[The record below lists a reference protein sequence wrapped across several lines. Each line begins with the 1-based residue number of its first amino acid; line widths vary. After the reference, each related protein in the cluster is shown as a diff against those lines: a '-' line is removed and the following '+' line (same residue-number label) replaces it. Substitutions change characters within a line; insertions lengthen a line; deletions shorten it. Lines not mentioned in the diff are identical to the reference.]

1 MNSVHSHFDT
11 SVGMRT
17 PVKSFR
23 PNITDENMKQCSDK
37 EIAESFEN
45 EYSVSSISFS
55 SIGHDDTRKA
65 TLTPGPVY
73 YPSEVLFRKTPG
85 AGSERPAILQATAF
99 EHSFDLDRI
108 NSSGEKLP
116 SEERSSVSPRG
127 SDCFFFKDIV
137 DSITSA
143 DSPRLPRSAS
153 SEVLGLSPDRS
164 TSESLFTFD
173 ELSDE
178 SPLAVDGFVGPP
190 LRDPPLPH
198 QQALLWHHS
207 PHFPPRKNDH
217 FNDTLLEHK
226 PYDPLRTSLSPPP
239 PLGPLLAPPAPSLP
253 LLDVLTPVISESLP
267 NEETDFFSP
276 GKNIHSEPFVP
287 QNFRQGR
294 GEGRHHSGYEYPGHR
309 GHEMAPPP
317 PTFPTR
323 PPPASTLT
331 SAGTSYDTTKRM
343 PPIHPSAEPSL
354 LHRSPPHHASVH
366 PPGFHYA
373 HPGPGSAG
381 CIEVFSN
388 DLYHFHDIHGYP
400 PLHPSASLAPDL
412 AAFSGMDPKSL
423 GPMRF
428 PRPPQSHS
436 VSSLSS
442 VSSDAS
448 SCNGLISSSGGESKE
463 PMPSKRPTSPK
474 PKTIDQPQAESP
486 VSKSIYKNFSKVF
499 KLKEGESVSDAVT
512 FAQLELPR
520 IPDKVKWRVYID
532 LADTLKRNS
541 LYDDARF
548 FYKKVCREYPLVNQ
562 GWLEWSKMEEECGH
576 MDKCLA
582 ILRRGARTSNYN
594 EVLLTKAIKQH
605 ERMNN
610 LSGAREM
617 LGRLQVEAIDMVWR
631 TVLEGALLES
641 RAGNIAVARRLL
653 LALMQKVPW
662 YGPIY
667 HEAFRLEEK
676 AELFDRAIAV
686 VRTGLKELPRYGP
699 LWFGMLR
706 VMERSDILEEAS
718 SWTKG
723 DVEPRLIRTREESQ
737 NAICCI
743 SRELVWK
750 VHFEQAQTEERA
762 AEIVAMA
769 RHLSTGKTLPQCKDE
784 LFRHARECFAKSLLS
799 CPGNLRWKVFLAGAR
814 MELSAGKVSVA
825 KALLRQAKLEVP
837 EKSKYH
843 VYMECSKL
851 EEYLGNINAARKI
864 LLLARREIKNEW
876 KLYLEAV
883 LVEARA
889 GNVVGAVYLADK
901 ALKMD
906 SGSGR
911 LWALLVQLVHRV
923 EWQAHGAKV
932 LRSNYIIPKD
942 LNAVEFAE
950 IIPPPDYKVPTKRAV
965 LSRALQVVPK
975 SGEVWCE
982 GARTL
987 LNPLSTKSFDPAQAQ
1002 KYLSFAIQ
1010 FTPQYG
1016 DSFIEYIRVEML
1028 LQVVL
1033 PRVLDL
1039 LGISWSCF
1047 ISCQEGLDTESDS
1060 HGVFC
1065 ESGEGSLE
1073 EDIVAAGAYYGAP
1086 DGANPSRCCSADD
1099 IQNSMK
1105 LFAQSSLDIGHCT
1118 EAYRHISLDQLQR
1131 RCTNADPNYGTSWF
1145 FCRSRPFDT
1154 PSAVIRAAH
1163 AIAIHEMV
1171 MTQTAYVDAT
1181 VKYVHRAITSSSA
1194 NTLFSPAVI
1203 DGKEESSLPVVTK
1216 EWWIDTFERVLSQHQ
1231 PRRPLD
1237 SVKPFVCVDSSESCG
1252 IESGTILSSQD
1263 FVTSLLKWNRMVY
1276 TRHNS
1281 AEERRRIL
1289 FGAHQIT
1296 P

>member
-1 MNSVHSHFDT
+1 
-11 SVGMRT
+11 
-17 PVKSFR
+17 
-23 PNITDENMKQCSDK
+23 MKQTSDK

-45 EYSVSSISFS
+45 EYCGGSVTFS
-55 SIGHDDTRKA
+55 SIGHDDSRKA
-65 TLTPGPVY
+65 TLTPGPMY

-85 AGSERPAILQATAF
+85 AGSERPAILHATAF
-99 EHSFDLDRI
+99 EHSFDLDRR
-108 NSSGEKLP
+108 NSSSEKLS
-116 SEERSSVSPRG
+116 SEGRSSVSPRG
-127 SDCFFFKDIV
+127 NDCFFFKEIV
-137 DSITSA
+137 ESITNTY
-143 DSPRLPRSAS
+143 SPRLPRATSDIA
-153 SEVLGLSPDRS
+153 PNHM
-164 TSESLFTFD
+164 TSESLFNFD

-178 SPLAVDGFVGPP
+178 PPLVSEGFVAPP
-190 LRDPPLPH
+190 LGEFSGRYEPQSVIWSQSTH
-198 QQALLWHHS
+198 Y
-207 PHFPPRKNDH
+207 PPRKNDH
-217 FNDTLLEHK
+217 FSDTLLEHK
-226 PYDPLRTSLSPPP
+226 PYDPLRTPTKTPMSQLSP
-239 PLGPLLAPPAPSLP
+239 GPLPAPPAPALHVLATDMHDSLH
-253 LLDVLTPVISESLP
+253 SLALHSDD
-267 NEETDFFSP
+267 TDFFSP

-287 QNFRQGR
+287 QNLRHGMAGGR
-294 GEGRHHSGYEYPGHR
+294 YHSDYPSHR
-309 GHEMAPPP
+309 GPEMG
-317 PTFPTR
+317 R
-323 PPPASTLT
+323 PPPVYTARPLLASSL
-331 SAGTSYDTTKRM
+331 APVGTSYDTTKRM
-343 PPIHPSAEPSL
+343 PPMHPSAEPCL
-354 LHRSPPHHASVH
+354 LHGYPPRHASAH
-366 PPGFHYA
+366 PPSSLSHA
-373 HPGPGSAG
+373 GPSGG
-381 CIEVFSN
+381 FSN
-388 DLYHFHDIHGYP
+388 DSHAYHQDKHGYP
-400 PLHPSASLAPDL
+400 PLPPGAHHPLDS

-436 VSSLSS
+436 ISSMSS

-474 PKTIDQPQAESP
+474 PKTADQPLAESP

-499 KLKEGESVSDAVT
+499 KLKEGESVSDAVA

-548 FYKKVCREYPLVNQ
+548 FYKKVCKEYPLVNQ

-617 LGRLQVEAIDMVWR
+617 LGRLQAEAIDMIWR

-653 LALMQKVPW
+653 LALMQRVPW

-706 VMERSDILEEAS
+706 VMERFDILEEAS

-723 DVEPRLIRTREESQ
+723 DVEPRLRRTREESQ

-769 RHLSTGKTLPQCKDE
+769 RHLSSGKTLPQCKDE
-784 LFRHARECFAKSLLS
+784 LFTHARECFAKSLLS

-825 KALLRQAKLEVP
+825 KALLRQARQEVP

-843 VYMECSKL
+843 VYLECSKL

-942 LNAVEFAE
+942 LNTVELAE

-987 LNPLSTKSFDPAQAQ
+987 LNPLSAKNFDPAQAQ

-1047 ISCQEGLDTESDS
+1047 ISCLEGLDKESDS
-1060 HGVFC
+1060 HSVFC
-1065 ESGEGSLE
+1065 ENGEGLE
-1073 EDIVAAGAYYGAP
+1073 EEDVVAAGAYYGTMHET
-1086 DGANPSRCCSADD
+1086 NSSRCCSAND
-1099 IQNSMK
+1099 IQNNMK
-1105 LFAQSSLDIGHCT
+1105 LFALSVLDIGHCT
-1118 EAYRHISLDQLQR
+1118 EAYKHVSLDRLHK

-1163 AIAIHEMV
+1163 AIAVHEMV

-1181 VKYVHRAITSSSA
+1181 VKYVHRVITSSSA
-1194 NTLFSPAVI
+1194 NTLFSPAAT
-1203 DGKEESSLPVVTK
+1203 DGDGESPLPEVTR
-1216 EWWIDTFERVLSQHQ
+1216 EWWIENFESILSQHE

-1237 SVKPFVCVDSSESCG
+1237 SVKPFVCVDSFDSCG

-1263 FVTSLLKWNRMVY
+1263 FVTSLLKLNRLVY

-1281 AEERRRIL
+1281 AEERRRML
-1289 FGAHQIT
+1289 FGVDQIT